1 MLLLNHNLVIAMIID
16 GKLCVTTELNQE
28 CTTKDSD
35 KALQSKKAFQ
45 DTNSPYAKSQ
55 RLNANYLKE
64 QLTFSVEVLPVAYD
78 SSSLL
83 TNVGRTK
90 AAL

>member
-1 MLLLNHNLVIAMIID
+1 VKFKCTKERESIAI
-16 GKLCVTTELNQE
+16 
-28 CTTKDSD
+28 
-35 KALQSKKAFQ
+35 KKAFQ
-45 DTNSPYAKSQ
+45 DTNSLYTKSQ
-55 RLNANYLKE
+55 RLNANHLKE
-64 QLTFSVEVLPVAYD
+64 QLTFSVEVLVAVYD